1 MKILLVDDDSY
12 IIQALNEKI
21 NWEEFGVDQVF
32 SAYSMRQAQNFFK
45 ETEIDLLISDIEM
58 PQGSGLE
65 LLAWIRQE
73 NYSTQAIFLTNY
85 ADFNYAQ
92 KAIELQSFEYYLKP
106 IDYEKF
112 GLIIQKAIAKIRKK
126 KQEAKNLPV
135 NEEIFWFEY
144 LRKPASHDDKLF
156 LEDALSKNISNNG
169 LQPII
174 LTLQLSYE
182 NNQEITLSWTR
193 QLTQAIQ
200 SFTNIHTHYHL
211 ATSIKI
217 PQYAERYLF
226 LFKSVNNL
234 QKSEFFSELQVY
246 LTEKFNQPIQI
257 LLGKHSNLESIL
269 TNTQS
274 LYNFSY
280 EYIGHQNAIYT
291 IDNKTDIRY
300 SDISMLPADS
310 TLLSYNKLSSFL
322 FEQYPSLKNNRLF
335 PTSWLKRM
343 QLDILQKISVILDQK
358 GISAHKL
365 FQTKMH
371 DYYQERCFNSI
382 EDWLKYIEFY
392 SNTAGDYIKLLESQ
406 QSLSQII
413 IDYIDHHYSEELN
426 RKVLAD
432 LVFISPDHLARLF
445 KHETG
450 KTLINYITDKRIEE
464 AKKLLLNS
472 NATVYIIADQ
482 VGYDNYSYFSKSFK
496 KNTGLSPIE
505 FRQQYSV
512 YGV

>member
-21 NWEEFGVDQVF
+21 DWKGFGVNQVF
-32 SAYSMRQAQNFFK
+32 SAYSMRQAQKFFK

-112 GLIIQKAIAKIRKK
+112 GLIIQKAIAKIRRK
-126 KQEAKNLPV
+126 KQESKTLPV

-193 QLTQAIQ
+193 QLTLAIH
-200 SFTNIHTHYHL
+200 SFTKTHTQYQL

-226 LFKSVNNL
+226 LFKSFTHL

-246 LTEKFNQPIQI
+246 LTEKFNKPIQI
-257 LLGKHSNLESIL
+257 LLGKLSNLESIL
-269 TNTQS
+269 SNTQS
-274 LYNFSY
+274 LYTCSQEF
-280 EYIGHQNAIYT
+280 IGHQNTIYT
-291 IDNKTDIRY
+291 VDNKTETIH
-300 SDISMLPADS
+300 SDITILPADS
-310 TLLSYNKLSSFL
+310 TLLSYKKLSLFL
-322 FEQYPSLKNNRLF
+322 FEQYPSLKNNRLY
-335 PTSWLKRM
+335 PTSSLKRM
-343 QLDILQKISVILDQK
+343 QLDILQKIGVILDQK

-406 QSLSQII
+406 QSLSQTI

-426 RKVLAD
+426 RKVLSD
-432 LVFISPDHLARLF
+432 LVFISPDHLARIF

-482 VGYDNYSYFSKSFK
+482 VGYDNYSYFSKTFK

-505 FRQQYSV
+505 FRQHHSV
-512 YGV
+512 DI

>member
-32 SAYSMRQAQNFFK
+32 SAYSMRQAQRIFK

-112 GLIIQKAIAKIRKK
+112 GLIIQKAIAKIRNK
-126 KQEAKNLPV
+126 KQKINNLPIT
-135 NEEIFWFEY
+135 EDLFWFEY
-144 LRKPASHDDKLF
+144 LRKPTAHDINLF
-156 LEDALSKNISNNG
+156 LEDAITKNVSNKG
-169 LQPII
+169 LLPVI
-174 LTLQLSYE
+174 LTLQLSFE

-200 SFTNIHTHYHL
+200 TFTKTHTDYHL
-211 ATSIKI
+211 VTSIKI
-217 PQYAERYLF
+217 PQHAERYLF
-226 LFKSVNNL
+226 LFKSLTNL
-234 QKSEFFSELQVY
+234 QEIEFFSDLRVF

-257 LLGKHSNLESIL
+257 LLGNFSNLESIL

-291 IDNKTDIRY
+291 VDKKTKNNH
-300 SDISMLPADS
+300 SDISVLPADS
-310 TLLSYNKLSSFL
+310 TLLSYKKLSLFL
-322 FEQYPSLKNNRLF
+322 FEQYPFLKNSSMF
-335 PTSWLKRM
+335 PITWLKRM
-343 QLDILQKISVILDQK
+343 QLDLLQKISVILDQK

-406 QSLSQII
+406 QSISQII

-482 VGYDNYSYFSKSFK
+482 VGYDNYSYFSKTFK
-496 KNTGLSPIE
+496 KNTGFSPIE
-505 FRQQYSV
+505 FRQHHSV
-512 YGV
+512 HI